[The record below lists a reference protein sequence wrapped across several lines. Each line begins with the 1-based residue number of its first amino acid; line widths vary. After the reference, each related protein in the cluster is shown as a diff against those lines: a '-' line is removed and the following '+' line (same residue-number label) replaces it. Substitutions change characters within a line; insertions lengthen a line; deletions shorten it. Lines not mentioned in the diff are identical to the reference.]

1 MKQAGDNLM
10 LFKMKTPP
18 SSTLRC
24 VAFAAF
30 LARALF
36 AADFDEIAS
45 TRTPLGLTSQQIN
58 NTTKALTA
66 PKPPM
71 GWNSWDN
78 FGLDITEA
86 EFKGQVDYV
95 ASHLKQYGY
104 AYMVIDAGWYAP
116 NLSAVNGDPFNSG
129 TITRYPTNVDAY
141 GRWIPAANRFPSAA
155 DGSFKSLA
163 AYVHGKGLKFG
174 LHIQRGIP
182 WTAIERNTPIKG
194 TPFHAQDIANPADAC
209 QWWDATL
216 GVDMSKK
223 GAQEYYDS
231 CYELY
236 ASWGVDFVKVDDMSR
251 PYHADEITA
260 VRMALEKTGRSIV
273 FSLSPGSTPIQAR
286 YHVQNNSDMWRIS
299 DDFWDTWPQLKS
311 QFALAQTWMRFRKE
325 GHWPD
330 LDMLPVGMVG
340 ARSNNSGAGR
350 RCRFNEDELRTMMTM
365 WCMFRSPL
373 ILGGD
378 VTALSDFE
386 TGLITNEQLLDI
398 DQNSSD
404 CRQVSSSAGSIVY
417 FAEQPAKHLKY
428 VALFNVS
435 DAGRQIACSLEQVGI
450 AGLCGVREVWSGRD
464 LGICS
469 GEISAEV
476 PAHGAALFEL
486 TAP

>member
-1 MKQAGDNLM
+1 
-10 LFKMKTPP
+10 MKTPR
-18 SSTLRC
+18 STTLRGLAC
-24 VAFAAF
+24 AAF
-30 LARALF
+30 LTNALF
-36 AADFDEIAS
+36 AADFENIAN

-95 ASHLKQYGY
+95 ASHLKQFGY

-116 NLSAVNGDPFNSG
+116 NISAKTGDPYNTG
-129 TITRYPTNVDAY
+129 TTTRYVTNVDAY

-155 DGSFKSLA
+155 DGSFSSLA

-194 TPFHAQDIANPADAC
+194 TTLHAQDIANPADAC

-260 VRMALEKTGRSIV
+260 VRLALEKTGRSMV
-273 FSLSPGSTPIQAR
+273 FSLSPGSTPIEAR

-311 QFALAQTWMRFRKE
+311 QFPLAQRWMRFKKE

-330 LDMLPVGMVG
+330 LDMLPVGTVG
-340 ARSNNSGAGR
+340 TRSNNSGGGR
-350 RCRFNEDELRTMMTM
+350 RSRFSNDELRTMMTL

-378 VTALSDFE
+378 VTDLSDFE
-386 TGLITNEQLLDI
+386 YGLITNRELIDI
-398 DQNSSD
+398 DQNSSN
-404 CRQVSSSAGSIVY
+404 CRQVSSDGSSIIY
-417 FAEQPAKHLKY
+417 FAEQPTKHRIY

-435 DAGRQIACSLEQVGI
+435 DGSRQIACSWGQAGI
-450 AGLCGVREVWSGRD
+450 AGQFRVREIWSGRD
-464 LGICS
+464 LGICG

-476 PAHGAALFEL
+476 DAHGTALFAL
-486 TAP
+486 DPP

>member
-1 MKQAGDNLM
+1 
-10 LFKMKTPP
+10 MKTPTP
-18 SSTLRC
+18 AIFC
-24 VAFAAF
+24 GIACAAF
-30 LARALF
+30 FTSALL

-45 TRTPLGLTSQQIN
+45 TRTPLGLTSQQVN

-116 NLSAVNGDPFNSG
+116 QLSAVIGDPNNSG
-129 TITRYPTNVDAY
+129 TLTRYPTNVDAY

-155 DGSFKSLA
+155 DGSFRSLA
-163 AYVHGKGLKFG
+163 AYVHAKGLKFG

-182 WTAIERNTPIKG
+182 WTAIERNTPILG

-209 QWWDATL
+209 PWWDATL

-260 VRMALEKTGRSIV
+260 VRMALEKTGRPIV
-273 FSLSPGSTPIQAR
+273 FSLSPGSTPIEAR

-365 WCMFRSPL
+365 WCMFR
-373 ILGGD
+373 
-378 VTALSDFE
+378 
-386 TGLITNEQLLDI
+386 
-398 DQNSSD
+398 
-404 CRQVSSSAGSIVY
+404 
-417 FAEQPAKHLKY
+417 
-428 VALFNVS
+428 
-435 DAGRQIACSLEQVGI
+435 
-450 AGLCGVREVWSGRD
+450 
-464 LGICS
+464 
-469 GEISAEV
+469 
-476 PAHGAALFEL
+476 
-486 TAP
+486 

>member
-1 MKQAGDNLM
+1 M
-10 LFKMKTPP
+10 LCGMA
-18 SSTLRC
+18 C
-24 VAFAAF
+24 AAF
-30 LARALF
+30 FTRALL
-36 AADFDEIAS
+36 AAGFEEIAN
-45 TRTPLGLTSQQIN
+45 TRTPLGVASQQVN

-95 ASHLKQYGY
+95 ASHLERYGY
-104 AYMVIDAGWYAP
+104 SYMVIDAGWYAP
-116 NLSAVNGDPFNSG
+116 NISAKTGDPFNAG
-129 TITRYPTNVDAY
+129 TMTRYATNVDQF

-155 DGSFKSLA
+155 DGSFRSLA

-182 WTAIERNTPIKG
+182 WTAIEMNTPIKG
-194 TPFHAQDIANPADAC
+194 TQFHAQDVANPADAC
-209 QWWDATL
+209 EWWDATL
-216 GVDMSKK
+216 GVDMSKR

-231 CYELY
+231 CYELW

-260 VRMALEKTGRSIV
+260 VRMALEKTGRSMV

-286 YHVQNNSDMWRIS
+286 YHVQNNSDMWRVS

-311 QFALAQTWMRFRKE
+311 QFELAQRWMRFRKE

-340 ARSNNSGAGR
+340 ARSNNSGGGR
-350 RCRFNEDELRTMMTM
+350 HSRFNNDELHTMMTL

-386 TGLITNEQLLDI
+386 TGLITNGELLDI
-398 DQNSSD
+398 DQNSSN
-404 CRQVSSSAGSIVY
+404 CRQVSADAGSIVY
-417 FAEQPAKHLKY
+417 FAEQPAKHRKY
-428 VALFNVS
+428 LALFNVS
-435 DAGRQIACSLEQVGI
+435 DGSRQISCSLEQ
-450 AGLCGVREVWSGRD
+450 AGVAGRFGVREIWSGRD
-464 LGICS
+464 LGICG

-476 PAHGAALFEL
+476 DAHGTALFAL
-486 TAP
+486 DPQ

>member
-1 MKQAGDNLM
+1 MKSPPFM
-10 LFKMKTPP
+10 L
-18 SSTLRC
+18 RG
-24 VAFAAF
+24 VACAAV
-30 LARALF
+30 LTSALL
-36 AADFDEIAS
+36 AADYDEIAS

-58 NTTKALTA
+58 NTTKTLTA

-95 ASHLKQYGY
+95 ASHLKQFGY
-104 AYMVIDAGWYAP
+104 SYMVIDAGWYAP
-116 NLSAVNGDPFNSG
+116 NLSAIDGNPYNSG

-141 GRWIPAANRFPSAA
+141 GRWIPATNRFPSAA

-163 AYVHGKGLKFG
+163 AYVHGKGLRFG

-182 WTAIERNTPIKG
+182 WTAIERNTPIMG
-194 TPFHAQDIANPADAC
+194 TPFHALDIANPADAC
-209 QWWDATL
+209 LWWDATL

-231 CYELY
+231 CYELF

-311 QFALAQTWMRFRKE
+311 QFALAQNWMRFRKE

-340 ARSNNSGAGR
+340 ARSNNSGGGR
-350 RCRFNEDELRTMMTM
+350 HSRFNEDELRTMMTM

-386 TGLITNEQLLDI
+386 RGLITNGELIDI
-398 DQNSSD
+398 DQNSSN
-404 CRQVSSSAGSIVY
+404 CRQVSSDAGSIVY
-417 FAEQPAKHLKY
+417 FAEQPERHRKY

-435 DAGRQIACSLEQVGI
+435 DGSRQIACLLEQMGIVGSYE
-450 AGLCGVREVWSGRD
+450 VREIWSGRD
-464 LGICS
+464 LGFCS
-469 GEISAEV
+469 GEISSKVE
-476 PAHGAALFEL
+476 AHGVALFVL
-486 TAP
+486 TTP

>member
-1 MKQAGDNLM
+1 M
-10 LFKMKTPP
+10 LSKMKTPP
-18 SSTLRC
+18 SSTLRGA
-24 VAFAAF
+24 AFAAF
-30 LARALF
+30 FTRALF
-36 AADFDEIAS
+36 AADFDEMAN

-116 NLSAVNGDPFNSG
+116 NLSAVNGDPYNSG
-129 TITRYPTNVDAY
+129 TLTRYPTNVDAY

-194 TPFHAQDIANPADAC
+194 TPYHAQDIANPADAC
-209 QWWDATL
+209 LWWDATL

-231 CYELY
+231 CYELF

-378 VTALSDFE
+378 LTALSDFE
-386 TGLITNEQLLDI
+386 TGLITNGELLDI
-398 DQNSSD
+398 DQNSSG
-404 CRQVSSSAGSIVY
+404 CRQASSDAGSIVY
-417 FAEQPAKHLKY
+417 FAEQPAKHRKY

-435 DAGRQIACSLEQVGI
+435 DGSRQVKCSFGQMGI
-450 AGLCGVREVWSGRD
+450 PGSYGVREIWSGRD
-464 LGICS
+464 LGTCS

-476 PAHGAALFEL
+476 AAHGVALFEL